1 MKNIPEMNSD
11 TPLAPRSSTS
21 FRSLIGKSPA
31 MQKVHTEIK
40 KVAATDAN
48 VLTLGNS
55 GTRKKNELMTEY
67 APFVKRIAYHMITRL
82 PSNIQLEEIIQTGMI
97 GLFEA
102 LKGYD
107 VTKGASFE
115 TYARIR
121 IQGSMIDEV
130 RRCDWTPRSVYKK
143 SRQISEAIRNIES
156 EYGREA
162 KDSEVAEK
170 LEISLEDYYL
180 MVKDAA
186 GCQLLSYEDIA
197 AVDGCQ
203 DEYKSS
209 DKLNPCD
216 QLQEEDF
223 RHVLA
228 ERIGSL
234 PEREK
239 MVMALYYDQELNLRE
254 IGEILDITEG
264 RVCQIH
270 GQALLRLRSRMTSW
284 VDESR

>member
-1 MKNIPEMNSD
+1 MKIKNSYPPNYD
-11 TPLAPRSSTS
+11 
-21 FRSLIGKSPA
+21 
-31 MQKVHTEIK
+31 
-40 KVAATDAN
+40 
-48 VLTLGNS
+48 
-55 GTRKKNELMTEY
+55 ELMTEY

-82 PSNIQLEEIIQTGMI
+82 PSNIQLEDIVQTGMI

-107 VTKGASFE
+107 MSKGASFE

-143 SRQISEAIRNIES
+143 SRQLSEAIRSIES
-156 EYGREA
+156 EKGSDATDNEI
-162 KDSEVAEK
+162 AER
-170 LEISLEDYYL
+170 LGVSLEEYYS

-186 GCQLLSYEDIA
+186 GCQLLSYEEI
-197 AVDGCQ
+197 VLTGGCQ
-203 DEYKSS
+203 DEYESS
-209 DKLNPCD
+209 NFANPCD

-223 RHVLA
+223 KCGLV
-228 ERIGSL
+228 EKIDNL

-239 MVMALYYDQELNLRE
+239 LVMSLYYDEEFNLRE
-254 IGEILDITEG
+254 IGEILGITEG

-270 GQALLRLRSRMTSW
+270 SQALLRLRSRMTAW
-284 VDESR
+284 VEENN

>member
-1 MKNIPEMNSD
+1 MATMSSYADVVSITDE
-11 TPLAPRSSTS
+11 APNY
-21 FRSLIGKSPA
+21 
-31 MQKVHTEIK
+31 
-40 KVAATDAN
+40 D
-48 VLTLGNS
+48 
-55 GTRKKNELMTEY
+55 ELMTEY
-67 APFVKRIAYHMITRL
+67 TPFVKRIAYHMITRL
-82 PSNIQLEEIIQTGMI
+82 PSNIQLEDIIQTGMV

-143 SRQISEAIRNIES
+143 SRQISEAIRSIES
-156 EYGREA
+156 DFGREA
-162 KDSEVAEK
+162 QDSEVAEK
-170 LEISLEDYYL
+170 LEISLEAYYQ

-197 AVDGCQ
+197 AVDGSQ
-203 DEYKSS
+203 DEYKSCEQH
-209 DKLNPCD
+209 NPCD

-223 RHVLA
+223 KQVLA
-228 ERIGSL
+228 EKIGSL

-239 MVMALYYDQELNLRE
+239 MVMALYYYDEEFNLRE
-254 IGEILDITEG
+254 IGEIMGITEG

-284 VDESR
+284 VDDSR

>member
-1 MKNIPEMNSD
+1 MGRMSSYADVVSLSD
-11 TPLAPRSSTS
+11 NAPNY
-21 FRSLIGKSPA
+21 
-31 MQKVHTEIK
+31 
-40 KVAATDAN
+40 D
-48 VLTLGNS
+48 
-55 GTRKKNELMTEY
+55 ELMTEY

-82 PSNIQLEEIIQTGMI
+82 PSNIQLEDIVQTGMI

-102 LKGYD
+102 LKAYD
-107 VTKGASFE
+107 VSKGASFE

-143 SRQISEAIRNIES
+143 SRTISEAIRGIEN
-156 EYGREA
+156 EHGRDA
-162 KDSEVAEK
+162 KDSEVAK
-170 LEISLEDYYL
+170 ALDISLDEYYA

-197 AVDGCQ
+197 AIGGCQ
-203 DEYKSS
+203 DEFESS
-209 DKLNPCD
+209 DSHTPGD

-223 RHVLA
+223 KQGLV
-228 ERIGSL
+228 EKIESL

-239 MVMALYYDQELNLRE
+239 MVMALYYDEEFNLRE
-254 IGEILDITEG
+254 IGEVLGITEG

-270 GQALLRLRSRMTSW
+270 GQALLRLKSRMTAW
-284 VDESR
+284 VDESI